1 VVLNLLFYQS
11 MTHTEN
17 SMETPGITSALLTA
31 LNREK
36 AINLDVLPQRLPNY
50 TWNQIFVAVDTLTR
64 EGVLRL
70 DRADRLTYEV
80 SLSVPDHQ
88 AA

>member
-1 VVLNLLFYQS
+1 
-11 MTHTEN
+11 
-17 SMETPGITSALLTA
+17 METPGITSALLTA

-36 AINLDVLPQRLPNY
+36 AINLDVLAQRLPAY
-50 TWNQIFVAVDTLTR
+50 TWNQIFVAVDTLSR

-70 DRADRLTYEV
+70 ERADRLSYEV
-80 SLSVPDHQ
+80 SLSVSDHQ